1 VSNAEVR
8 KRTGMAKVEE
18 IIAERKFRWLGPVIR
33 MEDYRI
39 PNQALNW
46 NLSNMNRKLGT
57 TTAI

>member
-1 VSNAEVR
+1 MSNAEVR

-18 IIAERKFRWLGPVIR
+18 IIEERKFRWLGPV
-33 MEDYRI
+33 MEDCRI

-46 NLSNMNRKLGT
+46 NLSNMNRKPGT